1 MSIREDFFTAKS
13 KGSLWDVAVS
23 IKRGNPL
30 PLDADSIFESYA
42 ALEAYAADVLAY
54 PGQVVA
60 VVNEDSTGIYYLD
73 QELNIKPVGVIPA
86 GDEASI
92 DMDDEDIIS
101 LHDFGK
107 AFYKYVPEVKDE
119 ETGETVSE
127 AKYERVAVSET
138 NPWKAGLEP
147 KVVTEGGKLVIG
159 WFEPN
164 PTTIEGVNDQVTAV
178 QGTVADL
185 EESVGVPSTEG
196 SPATGLYKEVEDVQE
211 DVEEL
216 ADAVGTKED
225 TLGDDVQT
233 LWAYVNDHEGR
244 IDTIEADYLTSA
256 DKEELS
262 NAIAAEADRAD
273 KAEKANAAAIKAIAD
288 DYLKTEDKY
297 DDTALAGRVKAIE
310 DDYLVEADIANMATD
325 AEVEAAVKA
334 EETRAKGVEES
345 LQAQINT
352 IMSNPD
358 AEGAINSINEFTQ
371 YVKDHGE
378 IAEGF
383 RTDINKNADDI
394 AAEASAARA
403 AESALSGRLDDLEAI
418 DHEAYIAADTALEN
432 KLNAEIDKKADTTA
446 LTAAV
451 EALEGADS
459 AIEGRLDA
467 VEAVIGEVD
476 DIAQAIT
483 DAKNA
488 AAADAT
494 SKANAAQAAAEATA
508 AGLYATKE
516 YVGTIPT
523 SYTETNIVSYINK
536 KAEETLAAAQGGS
549 SETAASVKQQL
560 DTYKSENNTIVEG
573 HTTQITNI
581 NTKLNTIEENAEV
594 NIIEVVKVNG
604 VALTPD
610 ANRAVD
616 VSVPTSIVGM
626 EGYSELDTRVSAAKT
641 QADKGVDDAAAADA
655 KAVKNAGDIAAQN
668 ARLVVV
674 EGLVGDADNGLVK
687 DVAALKASETT
698 HAAEYSA
705 LKGTVDGHTSAIAGK
720 AEQSTVDAISA
731 KAVANETA
739 IKTLNET
746 TIPEVNA
753 EIAKK
758 ANSADVYTKS
768 EIGAIAEGKTIVKMI
783 EEAQAAA
790 TYDDTAVKQL
800 IADEAATARAA
811 EEANAAAIDK
821 VAKDLAA
828 EVDRAGKAEASLS
841 ERVETMEAFW
851 GAATDNNT
859 IDRLT
864 EIVTY
869 IENDKSG
876 ALTMAGDIQ
885 ANTDAI
891 AAIYT
896 AADGDAPASGVLVTE
911 IARIEKKAN
920 DNTNAIAAINDT
932 QNGILATA
940 EAYTDAAIAGL
951 PKATA
956 DKLGLVKVDNVTI
969 QAAEDGVI
977 SVKAISTDLLIQ
989 GNNPLVLRGGSASD

>member
-1 MSIREDFFTAKS
+1 MK
-13 KGSLWDVAVS
+13 
-23 IKRGNPL
+23 
-30 PLDADSIFESYA
+30 
-42 ALEAYAADVLAY
+42 AAD
-54 PGQVVA
+54 
-60 VVNEDSTGIYYLD
+60 
-73 QELNIKPVGVIPA
+73 
-86 GDEASI
+86 
-92 DMDDEDIIS
+92 
-101 LHDFGK
+101 
-107 AFYKYVPEVKDE
+107 
-119 ETGETVSE
+119 
-127 AKYERVAVSET
+127 R
-138 NPWKAGLEP
+138 
-147 KVVTEGGKLVIG
+147 
-159 WFEPN
+159 
-164 PTTIEGVNDQVTAV
+164 
-178 QGTVADL
+178 
-185 EESVGVPSTEG
+185 
-196 SPATGLYKEVEDVQE
+196 
-211 DVEEL
+211 
-216 ADAVGTKED
+216 
-225 TLGDDVQT
+225 
-233 LWAYVNDHEGR
+233 
-244 IDTIEADYLTSA
+244 
-256 DKEELS
+256 
-262 NAIAAEADRAD
+262 
-273 KAEKANAAAIKAIAD
+273 
-288 DYLKTEDKY
+288 Y
-297 DDTALAGRVKAIE
+297 DDTALAGRVSAIE
-310 DDYLVEADIANMATD
+310 ADYLVEADIANMATD

-345 LQAQINT
+345 LQIQINT

-394 AAEASAARA
+394 AAEAKRA
-403 AESALSGRLDDLEAI
+403 GDAEIALSGRLDDLEAI
-418 DHEAYIAADTALEN
+418 DHEAYKAADTALEN
-432 KLNAEIDKKADTTA
+432 KLNGEIAKKADSSA

-459 AIEGRLDA
+459 AIKGRLDA

-483 DAKNA
+483 DAKDA

-641 QADKGVDDAAAADA
+641 QADKGVSDAAAADA
-655 KAVKNAGDIAAQN
+655 KAVQNAGDIAAQN

-674 EGLVGDADNGLVK
+674 EGLVGDADSGLVK

-705 LKGTVDGHTSAIAGK
+705 LKGTVDGHTSAIAAK
-720 AEQSTVDAISA
+720 AEQSTVDAIST
-731 KAVANETA
+731 KATANETA

-746 TIPEVNA
+746 TIPGINED
-753 EIAKK
+753 IAKK

-768 EIGAIAEGKTIVKMI
+768 EIGAIAEGKTIVKLI

-800 IADEAATARAA
+800 IADEASTARAA
-811 EEANAAAIDK
+811 EEANAAAIEQ
-821 VAKDLAA
+821 VAKDLVA
-828 EVDRAGKAEASLS
+828 EVNRATGVEADFEARIAEM
-841 ERVETMEAFW
+841 ETFWEAADDPE
-851 GAATDNNT
+851 GT
-859 IDRLT
+859 IDKLA
-864 EIVTY
+864 EIVNY
-869 IENDKSG
+869 IADDKSG

-885 ANTDAI
+885 ANADAI

-896 AADGDAPASGVLVTE
+896 AANDDVPASGVLVTE

-920 DNTNAIAAINDT
+920 DNTAAIAAINDEDS
-932 QNGILATA
+932 GILATA
-940 EAYTDAAIAGL
+940 QAYTNAAIAGL
-951 PKATA
+951 PKATV
-956 DKLGLVKVDNVTI
+956 DTFGLVK
-969 QAAEDGVI
+969 ADGVSI
-977 SVKAISTDLLIQ
+977 ASNNGVFSVKAVSTDLLTQ
-989 GNNPLVLRGGSASD
+989 GDNELVLNGGSATTV

>member
-1 MSIREDFFTAKS
+1 
-13 KGSLWDVAVS
+13 
-23 IKRGNPL
+23 
-30 PLDADSIFESYA
+30 
-42 ALEAYAADVLAY
+42 
-54 PGQVVA
+54 
-60 VVNEDSTGIYYLD
+60 
-73 QELNIKPVGVIPA
+73 
-86 GDEASI
+86 
-92 DMDDEDIIS
+92 
-101 LHDFGK
+101 
-107 AFYKYVPEVKDE
+107 
-119 ETGETVSE
+119 
-127 AKYERVAVSET
+127 
-138 NPWKAGLEP
+138 
-147 KVVTEGGKLVIG
+147 
-159 WFEPN
+159 
-164 PTTIEGVNDQVTAV
+164 
-178 QGTVADL
+178 
-185 EESVGVPSTEG
+185 
-196 SPATGLYKEVEDVQE
+196 
-211 DVEEL
+211 
-216 ADAVGTKED
+216 
-225 TLGDDVQT
+225 
-233 LWAYVNDHEGR
+233 
-244 IDTIEADYLTSA
+244 
-256 DKEELS
+256 
-262 NAIAAEADRAD
+262 
-273 KAEKANAAAIKAIAD
+273 
-288 DYLKTEDKY
+288 
-297 DDTALAGRVKAIE
+297 
-310 DDYLVEADIANMATD
+310 MATD

-345 LQAQINT
+345 LQIQINT

-394 AAEASAARA
+394 AAEAKRA
-403 AESALSGRLDDLEAI
+403 GDAEIALSGRLDDLEAI
-418 DHEAYIAADTALEN
+418 DHEAYKAADTALEN
-432 KLNAEIDKKADTTA
+432 KLNGEIAKKADSSA

-459 AIEGRLDA
+459 AIKGRLDA

-483 DAKNA
+483 DAKDA

-641 QADKGVDDAAAADA
+641 QADKGVSDAAAADA
-655 KAVKNAGDIAAQN
+655 KAVQNAGDIAAQN

-674 EGLVGDADNGLVK
+674 EGLVGDADSGLVK

-705 LKGTVDGHTSAIAGK
+705 LKGTVDGHTSAIAAK

-731 KAVANETA
+731 KATANETA

-746 TIPEVNA
+746 TIPGINED
-753 EIAKK
+753 IAKK

-768 EIGAIAEGKTIVKMI
+768 EIGAIAEGKTIVKLI

-800 IADEAATARAA
+800 IADEASTARAA
-811 EEANAAAIDK
+811 EEANAAAIEQ
-821 VAKDLAA
+821 VAKDLVA
-828 EVDRAGKAEASLS
+828 EVNRATGVEADFEARIAEM
-841 ERVETMEAFW
+841 ETFWEAADDPE
-851 GAATDNNT
+851 GT
-859 IDRLT
+859 IDKLA
-864 EIVTY
+864 EIVNY
-869 IENDKSG
+869 IADDKSG

-885 ANTDAI
+885 ANADAI

-896 AADGDAPASGVLVTE
+896 AANDDVPASGVLVTE

-920 DNTNAIAAINDT
+920 DNTAAIAAINDEDS
-932 QNGILATA
+932 GILATA
-940 EAYTDAAIAGL
+940 QAYTNAAIAGL
-951 PKATA
+951 PKATV
-956 DKLGLVKVDNVTI
+956 DTFGLVK
-969 QAAEDGVI
+969 ADGVSI
-977 SVKAISTDLLIQ
+977 ASNNGVFSVKAVSTDLLTQ
-989 GNNPLVLRGGSASD
+989 GDNELVLNGGSATTV